1 MDNMEGRLK
10 KSLNIPKGYS
20 EPVNQRTDSTMAKK
34 KSLKEYSIQNIA
46 KIINTYHSCFG
57 IIEMRY
63 TSLKLSISCHL

>member
-34 KSLKEYSIQNIA
+34 KSLKIP
-46 KIINTYHSCFG
+46 KG
-57 IIEMRY
+57 
-63 TSLKLSISCHL
+63 